1 MKTRSK
7 KPPAS
12 ASQKTDPE
20 VAVATPKAKPL
31 GNKVEQPPQVFILP
45 ENASQ
50 AARIVTIPHPAS
62 KTPTRFFVCPERGF
76 YEFTRVAAPKRSC
89 RSWLLAPEK
98 SDSPN
103 NQASAG
109 IDAEP
114 VAEEQVTGDNKNGYV
129 LQTPDLF
136 IATPIDPLFIILG
149 ALAGDGKT
157 VGQEYLATSDYVAI
171 LSETSAHLRQML
183 QGRAGEKLSNLLEV
197 RMEAVCD
204 CMDMGDEKLFAL
216 SLQKLSKELFIKA
229 QRTAAKGLP
238 TSMEVKFVRQALDVP
253 VLGIRREDSE
263 ISMASAAGSSAET
276 SVGQTSQSSETS
288 VTTTSSVETTATS
301 ISGHQ
306 DPADADIAALLRV
319 RIALQFIQTSYIPT
333 RLRSLMQPYFQDA
346 NLTSIDFKPLEERLS
361 HISNLKRQAQALRS
375 ISDNISRKRS
385 TAEEDE
391 DIAIKRRKKDEEEEK
406 KKNVSLGVKKL
417 LKADTSGMKKLSSF
431 FMKKS

>member
-1 MKTRSK
+1 
-7 KPPAS
+7 
-12 ASQKTDPE
+12 
-20 VAVATPKAKPL
+20 
-31 GNKVEQPPQVFILP
+31 
-45 ENASQ
+45 
-50 AARIVTIPHPAS
+50 
-62 KTPTRFFVCPERGF
+62 
-76 YEFTRVAAPKRSC
+76 
-89 RSWLLAPEK
+89 
-98 SDSPN
+98 
-103 NQASAG
+103 
-109 IDAEP
+109 
-114 VAEEQVTGDNKNGYV
+114 
-129 LQTPDLF
+129 
-136 IATPIDPLFIILG
+136 
-149 ALAGDGKT
+149 
-157 VGQEYLATSDYVAI
+157 
-171 LSETSAHLRQML
+171 
-183 QGRAGEKLSNLLEV
+183 
-197 RMEAVCD
+197 
-204 CMDMGDEKLFAL
+204 MDMGDEKLFAL

>member
-1 MKTRSK
+1 
-7 KPPAS
+7 
-12 ASQKTDPE
+12 
-20 VAVATPKAKPL
+20 
-31 GNKVEQPPQVFILP
+31 
-45 ENASQ
+45 
-50 AARIVTIPHPAS
+50 
-62 KTPTRFFVCPERGF
+62 
-76 YEFTRVAAPKRSC
+76 
-89 RSWLLAPEK
+89 
-98 SDSPN
+98 
-103 NQASAG
+103 
-109 IDAEP
+109 